1 LARVCSQEADEGR
14 LRAAVQQFV
23 ERASREPERSYPTWV
38 GTITRRLGE
47 NTSLSVDDLAG
58 EVGRHPSWLGTAY
71 KRATGEGVLQTA
83 ARFRVELAARLLRE
97 TNLAIACIAIEA
109 GFCDQSHMNRA
120 FRRVLGRSP
129 SAVRSDRFRQ
139 DRGVWPFA

>member
-1 LARVCSQEADEGR
+1 

-23 ERASREPERSYPTWV
+23 ERVSRKLERTPPSWV
-38 GTITRRLGE
+38 GTITRRLNE
-47 NTSLSVDDLAG
+47 DTSLRVDDLAA

-71 KRATGEGVLQTA
+71 KRATGEGVLETA

-129 SAVRSDRFRQ
+129 SAVRSDRRGFRQ
-139 DRGVWPFA
+139 DRGVWPLA